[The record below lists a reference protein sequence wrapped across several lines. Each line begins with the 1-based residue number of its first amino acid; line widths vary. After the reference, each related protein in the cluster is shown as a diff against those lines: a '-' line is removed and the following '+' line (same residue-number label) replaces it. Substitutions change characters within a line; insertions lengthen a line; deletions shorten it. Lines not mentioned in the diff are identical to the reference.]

1 LVIVSLTVIHVR
13 ALAATGALV
22 WAFLSLPARADKLC
36 ITTVPPGA
44 TVQINGVLVGTT
56 PYEQSI
62 PGGYLHKTKT
72 ALGARLGYPMVA
84 RLTLE
89 GYAAKEIQLTEG
101 PMSWVSTLKGH
112 NHGAYWLLKTDHF
125 QVELQSVSQT
135 FTGAVESVSG
145 STLIPGP
152 RPELSLEELV
162 SRTKPAVVF
171 LKSLTKSGTGF
182 FITET
187 GVIATNAH
195 LARGEEALL
204 ATLPNGT
211 RLEAKIVY
219 IDPDLDIA
227 LAKTIGEGFPHLPLA
242 EAATVRQGESVSAIG
257 NPGDA
262 MLFSVTKGI
271 VSAVGRF
278 DAAGPGTWIQTDAP
292 INPGNSGGPLLN
304 SRGEVIGINSQ
315 KLIKKNVAG
324 IGFALSASDLLEV
337 LHRFYP
343 TGSKPNEGIAASANA
358 KLPSGASLMNTSA
371 PPQISPGLGV
381 TEITSD
387 PDGAEIFLDDKFIG
401 TTPATPRLGEG
412 AHTLTLKSPHHA
424 DWQRSITVLKDSTV
438 TVKATLDPI

>member
-324 IGFALSASDLLEV
+324 ISFALSASDLLEV

-401 TTPATPRLGEG
+401 TTPATLRLGEG